1 MLVHNPYRSV
11 AQSHANPFLDFQET
25 AAAEQPVDD
34 PFADA
39 PSSKPDEVEDP
50 FGDSGEA
57 APVVDE
63 FKFTRE
69 WNMQFRERCE
79 AKDKAAMEKK
89 QEILKAARE
98 ELAAWNEERQK
109 KLRTKAE
116 MNREEE
122 AKFIEGNKEDLNCA
136 NPWERVN
143 KLVELNAE
151 GEHDLSRMKQVMIRM
166 KNDVAKM

>member
-1 MLVHNPYRSV
+1 M
-11 AQSHANPFLDFQET
+11 A
-25 AAAEQPVDD
+25 
-34 PFADA
+34 
-39 PSSKPDEVEDP
+39 EDP
-50 FGDSGEA
+50 FGEAAPAAAPLPA

-89 QEILKAARE
+89 QEILKEARE
-98 ELAAWNEERQK
+98 EIQSWSDERK
-109 KLRTKAE
+109 SKLTKRAE

-122 AKFIEGNKEDLNCA
+122 AKLKESLEEDTESA

-143 KLVELNAE
+143 KMVDMNGDER
-151 GEHDLSRMKQVMIRM
+151 DLARMKQVMIRM
-166 KNDVAKM
+166 KNDTAKN